1 MANDAKTLIQQV
13 ILNRGRAVA
22 IARSTAIVT
31 DETKQSIHQT
41 TIVEVSPDGG
51 YSRSS
56 SSSSISSM

>member
-1 MANDAKTLIQQV
+1 MTTDAKTLIQQV
-13 ILNRGRAVA
+13 TLNRGRAVA

-31 DETKQSIHQT
+31 DEIRQSVHQT